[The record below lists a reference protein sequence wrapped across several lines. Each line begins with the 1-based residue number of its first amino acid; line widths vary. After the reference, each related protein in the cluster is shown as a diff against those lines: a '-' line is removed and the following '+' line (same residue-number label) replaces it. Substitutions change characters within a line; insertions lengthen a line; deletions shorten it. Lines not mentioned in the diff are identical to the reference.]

1 MNKYIIDWDE
11 YARVARKAAAEGA
24 VLLENEGRV
33 LPLKK
38 GEKVA
43 VFGRDQLNYY
53 KSGTGS
59 GGLVNTR
66 YVVSILDALLDE
78 KDITVDKEV
87 LEVYKAWVSEHL
99 FDAGNGWA
107 TEPSSQEE
115 MPIDDEMLKAAR
127 KRNDKAIIIIGRLA
141 GEDKD
146 TPAGKGG
153 YLLSDLEE
161 EMIAKVCESFDKV
174 IVLLNSGSIFDM
186 SWVKKYNPSGVMY
199 VWQGGQEGGN
209 AVCDVLMGRV
219 NPCGHLTDT
228 IAESLEAYPSTKNFS
243 GEKVNLYAEDIYVGY
258 RYFETFAK
266 EKVLY
271 PFGYG
276 LSYTT
281 FTQSDE
287 KCFFLHDKLE
297 AEVTVTNT
305 GDVPGKSLV
314 MLFIKAPQGKLGKSA
329 RVLIGYKKTKEIKP
343 GNSETVSFR
352 ISDETWASYDDSGA
366 TGYRFSYLYEAGTY
380 IVYAGDNVRSAAQI
394 GEFNV
399 ERDVVIKKVDSALAP
414 LREFKRIKPKPI
426 GGGNYIEEY
435 EDVPTRTYEPRVKE
449 SQINVSSYEYTG
461 DFGYKLSDV
470 YDRRVALS
478 TFLGQLTDEDLRCL
492 VRGEGMCSARVTPGT
507 AAAFGG
513 VSDRLV
519 SFGIPTACVADGPSG
534 IRMDCGTKAF
544 AMPNGTCLASTFD
557 DELNEKLYEW
567 EGRELRKNRIDS
579 LLGPGI
585 NIHRNPLNGR
595 NFEYFSEDPLLT
607 GKIAA
612 AQLRGMAKYGV
623 TGTIKHFAGNNQE
636 KCRHTVDSVVS
647 ERALREIYLKT
658 FELAVK
664 EGGAYLI
671 MTGYGVLNGVWCAG
685 NYELDTSILK
695 KEWGFDGMVMTD
707 WWARVNSEGKDPSV
721 NDLADMVIAGN
732 DVYMV
737 IRDAVANEDVDNLK
751 EYMGKGLLTRG
762 KLEESAARILKV
774 VMRSPVMDRSLG
786 RISDEEKEA
795 MESLDEEDKEAFN
808 LEYRPMVNNCLT
820 IDGSD
825 INTARGKS
833 FLIGIEAENQCN
845 HKLTME
851 LSVEASDLA
860 QVPITFYANGIN
872 FGTETLRNTNG
883 EKIVI
888 TREIGWFGNKYN
900 AVKLYFGQGGIK
912 INTIKITGN
921 ID

>member
-24 VLLENEGRV
+24 VLLENEGKV

-87 LEVYKAWVSEHL
+87 LEVYKAWVSEHP

-107 TEPSSQEE
+107 TEPSSQAE
-115 MPIDDEMLKAAR
+115 MLIDDEMLKAAG

-146 TPAGKGG
+146 IPAGKGG

-161 EMIAKVCESFDKV
+161 EMIKKVCETFDKV

-228 IAESLEAYPSTKNFS
+228 IAKSLEDYPSTKNFS
-243 GEKVNLYAEDIYVGY
+243 GEKENLYAEDLYVGY

-281 FTQSDE
+281 FAQSDE
-287 KCFFLHDKLE
+287 KCFFMHDKLE

-305 GDVPGKSLV
+305 GDMPGKSLV
-314 MLFIKAPQGKLGKSA
+314 MLFVKAPQGKLGKSA

-343 GNSETVSFR
+343 GNSETVSFK

-380 IVYAGDNVRSAAQI
+380 IVYAGDNVRSAYQI

-399 ERDVVIKKVDSALAP
+399 ERDVVIRKVDSALAP
-414 LREFKRIKPKPI
+414 IKEFKRIKPKPI
-426 GGGNYIEEY
+426 GGGNYIEEN

-449 SQINVSSYEYTG
+449 SQTNVTTYEYTG
-461 DFGYKLSDV
+461 DFGYKLADV
-470 YDRRVALS
+470 YDRRVAMS

-567 EGRELRKNRIDS
+567 EGIELRKNIIDS

-595 NFEYFSEDPLLT
+595 NFEYFSEDPYLT
-607 GKIAA
+607 GA
-612 AQLRGMAKYGV
+612 MAVAMLKGLHSKGV
-623 TGTIKHFAGNNQE
+623 TGTIKHFAANNRE
-636 KCRHTVDSVVS
+636 FNRNFLNSIVS
-647 ERALREIYLKT
+647 QRALREIYLKA
-658 FELAVK
+658 FEMAVK
-664 EGGAYLI
+664 EAGAYNI
-671 MTGYGVLNGVWCAG
+671 MSTYGQINGTYTASNYDLN
-685 NYELDTSILK
+685 TTILRE
-695 KEWGFDGMVMTD
+695 EWKFDGVVMTD
-707 WWARVNSEGKDPSV
+707 WWARCGEDGKSGTIQETGAMIRSQNDLYEVTADSESNANDDDAMQKLKEGYITRGELLRVAKNIVSSLIKTPAADRLINGEDEIEQLNRPKSSRPEPKVMPAKVYEDGELELDITGMDTHAGSV
-721 NDLADMVIAGN
+721 NQF
-732 DVYMV
+732 
-737 IRDAVANEDVDNLK
+737 
-751 EYMGKGLLTRG
+751 
-762 KLEESAARILKV
+762 
-774 VMRSPVMDRSLG
+774 P
-786 RISDEEKEA
+786 
-795 MESLDEEDKEAFN
+795 
-808 LEYRPMVNNCLT
+808 
-820 IDGSD
+820 
-825 INTARGKS
+825 
-833 FLIGIEAENQCN
+833 
-845 HKLTME
+845 
-851 LSVEASDLA
+851 
-860 QVPITFYANGIN
+860 
-872 FGTETLRNTNG
+872 
-883 EKIVI
+883 
-888 TREIGWFGNKYN
+888 
-900 AVKLYFGQGGIK
+900 IK
-912 INTIKITGN
+912 INGKGTYCLNITLKSDASELSQTSMSLSANNMLIRTLTVQGTGGKWIEKKVEFEVFVSIDNYIDIAFAQTGIDIERITVTKIE
-921 ID
+921 